1 MSKMLFLDRDGPINI
16 LGPKG
21 FVHKPEYFHFT
32 DGIFDVCHE
41 ALAKDYRIV
50 VITNQT
56 GIGLGDYT
64 EKDMEEVHNYMKD
77 EFRKEGIRI
86 SDIFYTKY
94 PTSQNRKPSPGM
106 FLLAK
111 EKYELSHE
119 DMFASVAIGDRQ
131 KDAQAAL
138 FAGVGRVVYYQTSKV
153 LDKEGRIVDRYPE
166 DSKAELEELT
176 KDFKTLVILGQLIQ
190 AEGQSEPI
198 AIEPKSLGSQGPK
211 MEIIQDYKQIQ
222 GWL

>member
-16 LGPKG
+16 VGPKG

-56 GIGLGDYT
+56 GIGLKDYT

-119 DMFASVAIGDRQ
+119 DMFASVAIGDRK

-138 FAGVGRVVYYQTSKV
+138 CAGVGRVVYYQTSKAI
-153 LDKEGRIVDRYPE
+153 DEEGRIVDRYPE

-176 KDFKTLVILGQLIQ
+176 EDFRTLAILGHLIR
-190 AEGQSEPI
+190 AGGQSEPVV
-198 AIEPKSLGSQGPK
+198 IEPKLLARQAPK
-211 MEIIQDYKQIQ
+211 MKIIQDYKQIR
-222 GWL
+222 GRL